1 MSRECNSCGG
11 TGTITHQ
18 MGAVA
23 ITNYECPKCEG
34 TGYLYDSDLKWEDL
48 KKVQNELG
56 RRSNPPFE
64 VKEYKRGAGWQGV
77 RWL

>member
-1 MSRECNSCGG
+1 MSRKCDECNGVG
-11 TGTITHQ
+11 TWAPCHWEQ
-18 MGAVA
+18 F
-23 ITNYECPKCEG
+23 ELDCPKCEG
-34 TGYLYDSDLKWEDL
+34 TGYLYDSDLKWEEL

-64 VKEYKRGAGWQGV
+64 VKEYKRGLGWQGV